1 MFTTFY
7 HGITKKI
14 TASFGTLFNNI
25 YIERGE
31 GTTYKKI
38 KVPLSYSPKERMM
51 ERLNLELDDPKAYA
65 TSLTLPRMSFMMTGL
80 EYDTE
85 RKRNSIT
92 TRKAEKIQTNG
103 DVIIHHHFAEV
114 PYKLNYSLF
123 IYTRAMDDGLKI
135 VEQIL
140 PYFTPEFTIT
150 IKPTILAD
158 QYEKID
164 IPITLISTETDQQ
177 FEGSFKDENQRTII
191 YELKFVART
200 LFYGPVRQSGL
211 IKIIDVNLFNLD

>member
-14 TASFGTLFNNI
+14 TAAFGTMFNNI
-25 YIERGE
+25 YIERGS
-31 GTTYKKI
+31 GNTYKKI
-38 KVPLSYSPKERMM
+38 KVPLTYAPKERMM
-51 ERLNLELDDPKAYA
+51 ERLNLELDDPIAYA
-65 TSLTLPRMSFMMTGL
+65 TALGIPRMSFMMTGL

-85 RKRNSIT
+85 RKRNSRT
-92 TRKAEKIQTNG
+92 TRMAEKIQTNG

-123 IYTRAMDDGLKI
+123 VYTRAMDDGLKI

-150 IKPTILAD
+150 IKPSVLSDA
-158 QYEKID
+158 YEKID
-164 IPITLISTETDQQ
+164 IPITLVSTETDQQ
-177 FEGSFKDENQRTII
+177 FEGSFKEENQRTII
-191 YELKFVART
+191 FELKFTART
-200 LFYGPVRQSGL
+200 LFYGPVKQSGL